1 MRSLETKLIVK
12 DKFLDH
18 ILQWK
23 PICMDYMDI
32 HGLATSHLFHFDN
45 ISVDLI

>member
-1 MRSLETKLIVK
+1 MRGPETELNAK

-23 PICMDYMDI
+23 SIYMDNVDI
-32 HGLATSHLFHFDN
+32 HGLATSHLFHLGN